1 MHKRTLVLSLI
12 LSCLSLV
19 FGAVFFE
26 ANAQAGKRVLPVA
39 EYYEGGQEK
48 LLADIQQM
56 IQYPPTAKRNRI
68 QGECLVNFVLEAD
81 GRVSSAKLIKEIG
94 GGCGAEAMRVVGQL
108 KFKAP
113 GYRMDAGVPVRFVL
127 PRPGS
132 N

>member
-1 MHKRTLVLSLI
+1 MHKKTLI
-12 LSCLSLV
+12 LSCLLLA
-19 FGAVFFE
+19 FGAAFFQ
-26 ANAQAGKRVLPVA
+26 ANAQTGKRVLPVA

-81 GRVSSAKLIKEIG
+81 GKVSSTKLIKEIG
-94 GGCGAEAMRVVGQL
+94 GGCGVEALRVVNQL

-113 GYRMDAGVPVRFVL
+113 GYRMDVGLPVRFSL
-127 PRPGS
+127 PKPGA